1 VSLAEHVA
9 ALKAAAARDPQTSM
23 LQVAILNVIEELAE
37 ELAEHLAQ
45 QHG

>member
-1 VSLAEHVA
+1 MSLAEHVA
-9 ALKAAAARDPQTSM
+9 ALKKAAARDPQTTL
-23 LQVAILNVIEELAE
+23 LQTAMLNVIEELAE